1 MQYPDFYNK
10 IETIKLKDEL
20 SETLGAFDD
29 GVIEYNYLDVVKAAG
44 HSCPTVAGAYIV
56 TLVGIKRLYKDE
68 TPKRGEIKVSFK
80 DYSFQGTTGVIANV
94 ISQITGAT
102 DTYGFKGLNGNFK
115 RYGLMNFNQDILA
128 PIRFTRVDTK
138 EYVDITYN
146 PNNIPSNPQI
156 QELMPKVLKDN
167 ATLQEKEEFKK
178 LWQQRVYNIFENIDK
193 VVSIKE

>member
-20 SETLGAFDD
+20 SETLGAFDN
-29 GVIEYNYLDVVKAAG
+29 GIIEYNYLDVVKAAG

-56 TLVGIKRLYKDE
+56 TLVGLKRLYKDE
-68 TPKRGEIKVSFK
+68 LPKRGEIKISFK

-102 DTYGFKGLNGNFK
+102 DTYGFKGLNNNFK
-115 RYGLMNFNQDILA
+115 RYGLMNFNQDIPA
-128 PIRFTRVDTK
+128 PIRLTRLDTK

-146 PNNIPSNPQI
+146 PNSIPPNPLM
-156 QELMPKVLKDN
+156 QELMQKVLKDT
-167 ATLQEKEEFKK
+167 ATNEEREEFKK
-178 LWQQRVYNIFENIDK
+178 LWQQRVYNIFENINK
-193 VVSIKE
+193 VVTLEE